1 MTRAEWLQVPVGLDA
16 PRWVT
21 RPGLLNVLV
30 VVHTVTSGQRLLEVI
45 ELVERDPRLQVT
57 FVQAP
62 DVFSNGVDDFLRS
75 TGGLVLQWD
84 QVIRERFDLAV
95 AAGYGGLQHLHAP
108 LLVVP
113 HGAGFGKTHSGT
125 SAVYGLDAQRLIH
138 NGRILPDAVVLSHED
153 QLEVLRA
160 QCPQA
165 VDAAVV
171 AGDPGYDRMVA
182 SLPHRDR
189 YREALDIRPEQSL
202 VVVSSTWGGQ
212 SLFGRCAELFP
223 RLLDE
228 LPSRYRVAAL
238 MHPAVWFGHAPRQ
251 IRSWLADCVDAGL
264 VVIGP
269 HVDWRAAVVA
279 ADLVVGDHGSVPV
292 YASAIG
298 TPVVLVDPGLQAVT
312 ASGSPQD
319 LLRHNAVT
327 YHHASSLPT
336 MFEEA
341 RARSERLREGV
352 VERLTSRPG
361 RSTTLIREAM
371 YRLLGVP
378 VQGKHRAPAPVTV
391 TPEECR

>member
-1 MTRAEWLQVPVGLDA
+1 MTGANWLQVPVGLDA
-16 PRWVT
+16 HQWVT
-21 RPGLLNVLV
+21 RQGLLNVLV
-30 VVHTVTSGQRLLEVI
+30 VVHTVTSGQRLLELI
-45 ELVERDPRLQVT
+45 ELVERDSRVQVAFT
-57 FVQAP
+57 GAP
-62 DVFSNGVDDFLRS
+62 DVFSNGVEDFLRS
-75 TGGLVLQWD
+75 TGGLVLPWE

-113 HGAGFGKTHSGT
+113 HGAGFGKTHAGT

-138 NGRILPDAVVLSHED
+138 NGRVLPDAVVLSHD
-153 QLEVLRA
+153 NQLEVLRD
-160 QCPQA
+160 QCPPA
-165 VDAAVV
+165 VDIAVV
-171 AGDPGYDRMVA
+171 AGDPGYDRMIE

-189 YREALDIRPEQSL
+189 YRADLGIRPGQEL

-212 SLFGRCAELFP
+212 SLFGRFADLFS
-223 RLLDE
+223 RLLEE

-251 IRSWLADCVDAGL
+251 VRSWLADCTDAGL

-279 ADLVVGDHGSVPV
+279 ADLVVGDHGSVAV

-298 TPVVLVDPGLQAVT
+298 KPVVLVDPGLQAVT

-319 LLRHNAVT
+319 LLRHNAVI
-327 YHHASSLPT
+327 YRPESSLPST
-336 MFEEA
+336 FEEA
-341 RARSERLREGV
+341 RARAEQLRERV

-361 RSTTLIREAM
+361 RSTTLIREAI
-371 YRLLGVP
+371 YRLMGVP
-378 VQGKHRAPAPVTV
+378 VQGKHRAPSPVTI
-391 TPEECR
+391 TSEECR

>member
-16 PRWVT
+16 ARWVT

-45 ELVERDPRLQVT
+45 ELVERDARIQVT
-57 FVQAP
+57 FAQAP
-62 DVFSNGVDDFLRS
+62 DVFSNGVDDFLRA
-75 TGGLVLQWD
+75 TGGLVLSWE

-95 AAGYGGLQHLHAP
+95 AAGYGGLQHVHAP
-108 LLVVP
+108 LLVLP
-113 HGAGFGKTHSGT
+113 HGAAYGKTHADT
-125 SAVYGLDAQRLIH
+125 VYGLDAQRLIH
-138 NGRILPDAVVLSHED
+138 NGRVLPDAIVLSHQD
-153 QLEVLRA
+153 QLAVLHD
-160 QCPQA
+160 QCPAA

-171 AGDPGYDRMVA
+171 AGDPSYDRMVA

-189 YREALDIRPEQSL
+189 YRADLGVRAEQHL
-202 VVVSSTWGGQ
+202 VVIASTWGGQ
-212 SLFGRCAELFP
+212 SLFGACPDLFG

-269 HVDWRAAVVA
+269 HVDWRAAAVA
-279 ADLVVGDHGSVPV
+279 ADVVIGDHGSVPV

-298 TPVVLVDPGLQAVT
+298 TPVVLVDPELQAVT
-312 ASGSPQD
+312 TSGSPQD
-319 LLRHNAVT
+319 LLRHNAVI
-327 YHHASSLPT
+327 YDHGSSLSA

-341 RARSERLREGV
+341 RARSDLLQDAIV
-352 VERLTSRPG
+352 DSLTSCPG

-371 YRLLGVP
+371 YRLLSVP
-378 VQGKHRAPAPVTV
+378 VRGKHRAPAPVTT
-391 TPEECR
+391 TPEEYRC

>member
-16 PRWVT
+16 FQWVT
-21 RPGLLNVLV
+21 RRNLLNVLV
-30 VVHTVTSGQRLLEVI
+30 VVHTVTSGQKLVELV
-45 ELVERDPRLQVT
+45 ELVERDPRVQVAFT
-57 FVQAP
+57 QAP

-75 TGGLVLQWD
+75 TGGLVLPWE

-95 AAGYGGLQHLHAP
+95 TAGYGGLQHLHAP

-113 HGAGFGKTHSGT
+113 HGAGFGKTHAGT
-125 SAVYGLDAQRLIH
+125 PAVYGLDAQRLIH
-138 NGRILPDAVVLSHED
+138 NGRVLPAAIVLSHEQ
-153 QLEVLRA
+153 QLEVLRH
-160 QCPQA
+160 QCPPA
-165 VDAAVV
+165 VDVAVV

-189 YREALDIRPEQSL
+189 YRADLGIRPEQNL

-212 SLFGRCAELFP
+212 SLFGRFADLFP

-228 LPSRYRVAAL
+228 LPSRHRVAAL

-251 IRSWLADCVDAGL
+251 VRSWLADCVDAGL
-264 VVIGP
+264 VMIDP

-279 ADLVVGDHGSVPV
+279 ADVVVSDHGSVGV

-319 LLRHNAVT
+319 LLRAGAVV
-327 YHHASSLPT
+327 YRPESPLLG

-341 RARSERLREGV
+341 AAQSETLRDQV
-352 VERLTSRPG
+352 VECLTSRPG
-361 RSTTLIREAM
+361 RSAMLIREAM

-378 VQGKHRAPAPVTV
+378 VQGKHRAPAPVAV
-391 TPEECR
+391 VSQEWR

>member
-1 MTRAEWLQVPVGLDA
+1 MTGADWLQVPVGLDA
-16 PRWVT
+16 HQWVT
-21 RPGLLNVLV
+21 RHGLLNVLV
-30 VVHTVTSGQRLLEVI
+30 VVHTVTSGQRLLELI
-45 ELVERDPRLQVT
+45 ELVERDSRVQVAFT
-57 FVQAP
+57 QGP

-75 TGGLVLQWD
+75 TGGLVLPWE
-84 QVIRERFDLAV
+84 QVIHERFDLAV

-113 HGAGFGKTHSGT
+113 HGAGFGKTHAGT
-125 SAVYGLDAQRLIH
+125 SAVYGLDAQRLLH
-138 NGRILPDAVVLSHED
+138 NGRVLPDAVVLSHED
-153 QLEVLRA
+153 QLEVLKN
-160 QCPQA
+160 QCPPA
-165 VDAAVV
+165 VDVAVV
-171 AGDPGYDRMVA
+171 AGDPGYDRMIA

-189 YREALDIRPEQSL
+189 YREDLGIRPGESL

-212 SLFGRCAELFP
+212 SLFGRRADIFP
-223 RLLDE
+223 RLLEE

-264 VVIGP
+264 VMIGP

-279 ADLVVGDHGSVPV
+279 ADIVIGDHGSVAV
-292 YASAIG
+292 YAAAIG
-298 TPVVLVDPGLQAVT
+298 KPVLLVDPGLQAVT
-312 ASGSPQD
+312 ASGSAQD
-319 LLRHNAVT
+319 VLRHNAVI
-327 YHHASSLPT
+327 HHHESSLSG

-341 RARSERLREGV
+341 RARSEQLRDAV

-378 VQGKHRAPAPVTV
+378 VQGKHRAPPPVTI

>member
-1 MTRAEWLQVPVGLDA
+1 MTGADWLQVPVGLDA
-16 PRWVT
+16 HQWVT
-21 RPGLLNVLV
+21 RHGLLNVLV
-30 VVHTVTSGQRLLEVI
+30 VVHTVTSGQRLLELV
-45 ELVERDPRLQVT
+45 ELVERDPRLQLAFT
-57 FVQAP
+57 QAP
-62 DVFSNGVDDFLRS
+62 DVFSNGVDDFLRG
-75 TGGLVLQWD
+75 TGGLVLPWE

-113 HGAGFGKTHSGT
+113 HGAGFGKTLAGT

-138 NGRILPDAVVLSHED
+138 NGRVLPDAVVLSHED
-153 QLEVLRA
+153 QLEVLRD

-165 VDAAVV
+165 VDVAVV
-171 AGDPGYDRMVA
+171 AGDPGYDRMIA

-189 YREALDIRPEQSL
+189 YRADLGVRPGENL

-212 SLFGRCAELFP
+212 SLFGRCADLFP
-223 RLLDE
+223 RLLEE

-264 VVIGP
+264 VMIGP

-279 ADLVVGDHGSVPV
+279 ADLVIGDHGSVPV
-292 YASAIG
+292 YSSAIG
-298 TPVVLVDPGLQAVT
+298 KPVLLVDPGLQAVT
-312 ASGSPQD
+312 TSGSPQEV
-319 LLRHNAVT
+319 LRHNAVI
-327 YHHASSLPT
+327 YHHESSLCG

-341 RARSERLREGV
+341 QERSEQLRDAV

-361 RSTTLIREAM
+361 LSTALIREAM

-378 VQGKHRAPAPVTV
+378 VQGKHRAPPPVTI